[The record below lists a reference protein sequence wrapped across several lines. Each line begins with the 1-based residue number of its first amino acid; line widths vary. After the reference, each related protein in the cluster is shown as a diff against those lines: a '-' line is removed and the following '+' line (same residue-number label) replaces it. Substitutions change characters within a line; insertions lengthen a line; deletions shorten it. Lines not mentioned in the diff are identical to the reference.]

1 MTITNES
8 ATELTQQL
16 YHKLSSFTGR
26 VRDGT
31 RDSQSTINYPIHNQI
46 NFLIAGNVSLT
57 KSTKYI
63 VPSWTC
69 KDRKANLRPSKSIKL
84 SLKFHFLSDAND
96 QTYQQSISL
105 VSKVYSYYAVH

>member
-8 ATELTQQL
+8 ATEQTQKL

-31 RDSQSTINYPIHNQI
+31 RDTQSTINYPIHNQI

-57 KSTKYI
+57 INPPSIKYI
-63 VPSWTC
+63 PGRVKTAKP
-69 KDRKANLRPSKSIKL
+69 I
-84 SLKFHFLSDAND
+84 
-96 QTYQQSISL
+96 
-105 VSKVYSYYAVH
+105 

>member
-8 ATELTQQL
+8 VTEQTQQL

-31 RDSQSTINYPIHNQI
+31 RDTKSLINYAIHNQI
-46 NFLIAGNVSLT
+46 NFVIAGNVSLT
-57 KSTKYI
+57 KSAQYK
-63 VPSWTC
+63 VHSWTC

-84 SLKFHFLSDAND
+84 
-96 QTYQQSISL
+96 
-105 VSKVYSYYAVH
+105 

>member
-26 VRDGT
+26 VRDAT
-31 RDSQSTINYPIHNQI
+31 RDTKSKIAYPIHNQI
-46 NFLIAGNVSLT
+46 NFLIAGNV
-57 KSTKYI
+57 
-63 VPSWTC
+63 SWTC

-84 SLKFHFLSDAND
+84 SLKFHFLSGAND
-96 QTYQQSISL
+96 QTNQQSISL
-105 VSKVYSYYAVH
+105 VSKVYSYYSVH